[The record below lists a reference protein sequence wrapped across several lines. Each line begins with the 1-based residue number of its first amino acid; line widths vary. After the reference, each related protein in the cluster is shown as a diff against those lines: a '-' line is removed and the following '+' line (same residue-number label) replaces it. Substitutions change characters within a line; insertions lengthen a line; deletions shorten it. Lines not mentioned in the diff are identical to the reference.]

1 MGIPRTNGMIH
12 RAHEYRKRRSTAFD
26 EVEEYKYNGSFT
38 CKKDASLLGSL
49 FGSRSISKSQ
59 KMSFGD
65 GVGKWTRL
73 VLIQIIFYDLTIT

>member
-1 MGIPRTNGMIH
+1 MGIPGTNGIIH
-12 RAHEYRKRRSTAFD
+12 RAHGYRKRRSTAFD